1 VVRARGFQT
10 EVFQERPFLNNLP
23 SSSKCGNELPTR
35 PPTGLDNRRAN
46 TRYVHLTRLK
56 LLNSKNFFK
65 GGLSVVDGQLFT
77 ILVLSLHN
85 VQNQMYCYIW
95 LRLATCFGR
104 YPAIIRPTRNSF
116 TKVHSTS
123 FFNNKQCLSKKIIPN
138 YANIKVPVMSPA
150 AHKTR
155 KKIQTTR
162 IKDET

>member
-1 VVRARGFQT
+1 MSGRRNGRNLTTSDGVFTAAATNAVTIRWYEQGDSKT

-65 GGLSVVDGQLFT
+65 GGHSVVDGQLFT
-77 ILVLSLHN
+77 ILVPSLHN

-104 YPAIIRPTRNSF
+104 YPAIIRPTRNSVI
-116 TKVHSTS
+116 KVYSTS
-123 FFNNKQCLSKKIIPN
+123 FSSVFFW
-138 YANIKVPVMSPA
+138 
-150 AHKTR
+150 
-155 KKIQTTR
+155 
-162 IKDET
+162 